1 METKRIE
8 QTPRNIQRRIVCIMN
23 AGHPATRLLM
33 AEILLGGRDFQKK
46 DGAEIRLL
54 EEDRLLEN
62 KLEEYLLD
70 VIYLNV
76 ESDTGKSKKRVP
88 SRNNG

>member
-1 METKRIE
+1 
-8 QTPRNIQRRIVCIMN
+8 MN